1 MQLISK
7 GDTTMNVNK
16 LTEKQKSLRYAISVD
31 FDCMRDAEYTLQ
43 EALDW
48 FKTDE
53 CAEVY
58 DGDIVKGIYKPTNE
72 NFLEVVNEVCLY
84 CKYDKKW

>member
-1 MQLISK
+1 M
-7 GDTTMNVNK
+7 DVNK

-31 FDCMRDAEYTLQ
+31 FDCMRDSEYTLQ

-53 CAEVY
+53 CAENY

-72 NFLEVVNEVCLY
+72 NFLDVVNEVCLY
-84 CKYDKKW
+84 CKYYKKW

>member
-1 MQLISK
+1 
-7 GDTTMNVNK
+7 MNTNK

-31 FDCMRDAEYTLQ
+31 FDCMRDSEYTLQ

-53 CAEVY
+53 CAEAY
-58 DGDIVKGIYKPTNE
+58 DVVKGIYKLTNE
-72 NFLEVVNEVCLY
+72 NFLDVVNEVCLY
-84 CKYDKKW
+84 CKYDKK